1 MSAEALTGGKK
12 GSKGDKA
19 DKKEQRADRKAEA
32 AAAAAKKT
40 KAGKMA
46 AEAKRVTICP
56 VKATTVVNQVS
67 RAAENSGVFLPRM
80 WKAAAKRVTYGA
92 SKE

>member
-12 GSKGDKA
+12 GSKGDKT

-40 KAGKMA
+40 EAEKRV
-46 AEAKRVTICP
+46 AEAKRVAICP
-56 VKATTVVNQVS
+56 VKATAVVNQVS
-67 RAAENSGVFLPRM
+67 RVAENTTVTFLCRM
-80 WKAAAKRVTYGA
+80 CGRQQQ
-92 SKE
+92 KE